1 MSVRCFRRPSLLV
14 TVPAAVGVAAFGWFL
29 SVPSRAATPD
39 PLNPAFKTVQGPF
52 RPQLHDR
59 DQSRDPSPAYS
70 EAERRQLVAEGRELF
85 FSRTA
90 FGQQPSQGPLVYG
103 QVISCATCHDP
114 ALGFTDGLT
123 HLVSPVR
130 EREVA
135 RRQTPT
141 LLGVAHTAPYGWDG
155 RNPTLQAQ
163 ARGAIV
169 SPLEM
174 HASREPTR
182 RELDAL
188 AEFQGTLTVPAAV
201 PGQEYEPARAA
212 RGEVLF
218 RTPRPVTDPSGEFPA
233 GAMVACATCHAGPFF
248 TDGKAHRVALPTF
261 FFGDPLLDP
270 GQIGPD
276 GNIQGFNTP
285 SLLGARF
292 TAPFFHDGIAGD
304 PAFDPGEVRP
314 DGTVAGFHTPTLLG
328 LRLTAPYFHD
338 GSGGDPTSPSNF
350 FSGGL
355 GRHSLDRDI
364 GGHGSAVARRALL
377 DDVLP
382 FYNTVRFNFRFTDEE
397 LADLAEFLLSL

>member
-1 MSVRCFRRPSLLV
+1 MLFG
-14 TVPAAVGVAAFGWFL
+14 AAAFVWFL
-29 SVPSRAATPD
+29 SSPAPAATPD
-39 PLNPAFKTVQGPF
+39 PLNPVFKTVKGPF
-52 RPQLHDR
+52 RPQLPDR
-59 DQSRDPSPAYS
+59 DQSNDPSPAYT
-70 EAERRQLVAEGRELF
+70 EAERRQLVEQGKELF

-90 FGQQPSQGPLVYG
+90 WGQRPSQGPMVSG

-114 ALGFTDGLT
+114 ALGFSDGLT

-135 RRQTPT
+135 RRQTPS

-155 RNPTLQAQ
+155 RNPTLQVQ

-169 SPLEM
+169 APLEM
-174 HASREPTR
+174 HASREPTK

-188 AEFQGTLTVPAAV
+188 AEFQGTLSVPPAV
-201 PGQEYEPARAA
+201 PGKEYDPARAA

-218 RTPRPVTDPSGEFPA
+218 RTPRPVTDATGEFPA

-248 TDGKAHRVALPTF
+248 TDGRAHRGVVV
-261 FFGDPLLDP
+261 
-270 GQIGPD
+270 
-276 GNIQGFNTP
+276 
-285 SLLGARF
+285 S
-292 TAPFFHDGIAGD
+292 GD

-314 DGTVAGFHTPTLLG
+314 DGTIAGFHTPSLLG

-338 GSGGDPTSPSNF
+338 GSAGDPTSPSNF
-350 FSGGL
+350 LSGGL
-355 GRHSLDRDI
+355 GRHSVDGGI

-382 FYNTVRFNFRFTDEE
+382 FYNTVRF
-397 LADLAEFLLSL
+397 